1 MRAAMIMNAP
11 NLKTLAAW
19 SLLTVSLVSPVC
31 AQTETPPRHS
41 VVHVEILGADAP
53 RLQGFYRDLFG
64 WPVTL
69 NPVGYGYVPIAPGAN
84 APLTGGVGASPQ
96 RQPLVTFYVK
106 VDDPSAILKKVESLG
121 GRILVAPT
129 DVPGGVT
136 FARFADPEGN
146 VIGIVRRP
154 N

>member
-1 MRAAMIMNAP
+1 MI
-11 NLKTLAAW
+11 KTKLEALGAS
-19 SLLTVSLVSPVC
+19 SLLAVLLVAPVC
-31 AQTETPPRHS
+31 AQTEAAPRHT
-41 VVHVEILGADAP
+41 VVHIEILGADAL

-64 WPVTL
+64 WTVTL
-69 NPVGYGYVPIAPGAN
+69 NPVGYGYIPIAPA
-84 APLTGGVGASPQ
+84 ASTPLTGGVGASPQ

-106 VDDPSAILKKVESLG
+106 VDDPSAILKKAESLG
-121 GRILVAPT
+121 GKVLVPLT

-146 VIGIVRRP
+146 VVGVVRRP

>member
-1 MRAAMIMNAP
+1 MIMTTSKPKA
-11 NLKTLAAW
+11 LGACLLIAVSLAA
-19 SLLTVSLVSPVC
+19 PVC
-31 AQTETPPRHS
+31 AQTEPATRHT
-41 VVHVEILGADAP
+41 VVHIEVLGVDAP

-64 WPVTL
+64 WAVTL
-69 NPVGYGYVPIAPGAN
+69 NQVGYGYVPIAPAAS
-84 APLTGGVGASPQ
+84 APLTGGVGPSPQ

-106 VDDPSAILKKVESLG
+106 VDDPAAILKKAESLG
-121 GRILVAPT
+121 GKILVAPT

>member
-1 MRAAMIMNAP
+1 MNAFK
-11 NLKTLAAW
+11 LRTLGAWVLLAA
-19 SLLTVSLVSPVC
+19 SVAAPVC
-31 AQTETPPRHS
+31 AQPESVPRHT
-41 VVHVEILGADAP
+41 VVHVEVLGVDAP
-53 RLQGFYRDLFG
+53 RLQSFYRDLFG

-69 NPVGYGYVPIAPGAN
+69 NPVGYGYVPIAPADST
-84 APLTGGVGASPQ
+84 PLTGGVGPSPQ

-106 VDDPSAILKKVESLG
+106 VDDPAAILKRAVSLG
-121 GRILVAPT
+121 GKILVAPT

-146 VIGIVRRP
+146 VIGVVRRP

>member
-1 MRAAMIMNAP
+1 MDT
-11 NLKTLAAW
+11 LKTLGAC
-19 SLLTVSLVSPVC
+19 SLLAISLVAPAC
-31 AQTETPPRHS
+31 AQTEAATRHT
-41 VVHVEILGADAP
+41 VVHIEILGADAP

-64 WPVTL
+64 WTVTL
-69 NPVGYGYVPIAPGAN
+69 NPVGYGYIPIAPTAST
-84 APLTGGVGASPQ
+84 PLTGGVGASPQ

-106 VDDPSAILKKVESLG
+106 VDDPSAILKKAESLG
-121 GRILVAPT
+121 GKILVAPT

-146 VIGIVRRP
+146 VVGIVRRP

>member
-1 MRAAMIMNAP
+1 MMMTTSRSKALGAG
-11 NLKTLAAW
+11 LLLA
-19 SLLTVSLVSPVC
+19 VSLVAPVY
-31 AQTETPPRHS
+31 AQTEPANRHT
-41 VVHVEILGADAP
+41 VVHIEVLGVDAP

-64 WPVTL
+64 WAVTL
-69 NPVGYGYVPIAPGAN
+69 NPVGYGYIPIAPA
-84 APLTGGVGASPQ
+84 ASTPLTGGVGSSPQ
-96 RQPLVTFYVK
+96 RQPLVTFYVR
-106 VDDPSAILKKVESLG
+106 VDDPAAILKKAESLG
-121 GRILVAPT
+121 GKILVAPT